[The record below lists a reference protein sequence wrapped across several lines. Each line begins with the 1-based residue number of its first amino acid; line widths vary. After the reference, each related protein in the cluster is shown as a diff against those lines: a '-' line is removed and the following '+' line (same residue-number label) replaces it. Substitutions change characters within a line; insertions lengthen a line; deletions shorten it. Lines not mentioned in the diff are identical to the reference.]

1 MGPFTKIE
9 LSLKNCFNP
18 SQFCLT
24 ISLFG
29 SDVYPLIYIY
39 ILTPIFIYSP
49 LSQKVRSENIS
60 NCMTKPLLIQTKNGF
75 ANKTTLKTF

>member
-29 SDVYPLIYIY
+29 SDVYPLIYI
-39 ILTPIFIYSP
+39 LTPIFIYSP
-49 LSQKVRSENIS
+49 SSQNVRSKNIS
-60 NCMTKPLLIQTKNGF
+60 NCMTKPLPDSN
-75 ANKTTLKTF
+75 